1 MFKKVFRHIEVA
13 HVGVFFGFITLG
25 IALHKDYGIGI
36 PLAVVVVGGLLAWSA
51 ARNTY
56 QKNSTVLVDK
66 YDERFSEGLKR
77 QRRSAAL
84 FLLGENPSG
93 DELEDVLD
101 FFESPIAE
109 KVSDGSI
116 DTEQIYSVFYHWI
129 RLYYQASQKFREEY
143 RKGEPAAYTNFA
155 ELYDQTSKFERL
167 EIEKEL
173 ERKCKLE
180 DLLLSQEKLTKYLQQ
195 EANLKTESSDWG
207 KLFHQKK
214 S

>member
-143 RKGEPAAYTNFA
+143 RKGEPAAYTNLA

-180 DLLLSQEKLTKYLQQ
+180 DLLLSQEELTKYLQQ